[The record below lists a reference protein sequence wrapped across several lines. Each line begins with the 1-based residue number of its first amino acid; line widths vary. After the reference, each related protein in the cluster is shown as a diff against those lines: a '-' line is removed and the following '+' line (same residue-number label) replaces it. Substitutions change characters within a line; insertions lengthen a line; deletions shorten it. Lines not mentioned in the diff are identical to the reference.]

1 MKSEKPHSL
10 TRTIYLYLFALV
22 GLALLTT
29 GAVRFVDMGL
39 KTLIFTKA
47 DELQRLYQGMPP
59 MIPYSLEQIEKL
71 QENEA
76 LSGEERA
83 ALKRWLAS
91 YKDWEERRSKI
102 DPVIAS
108 RHRDA
113 SINLAM
119 ILVGLP
125 LYLYH
130 WRIIGRET
138 RSKEQGS

>member
-1 MKSEKPHSL
+1 MEKSRSL
-10 TRTIYLYLFALV
+10 IRTIYLYLFALV
-22 GLALLTT
+22 GLALLTA

-39 KTLIFTKA
+39 RALVFTKA
-47 DELQRLYQGMPP
+47 DEMQRLYQMMPP
-59 MIPYSLEQIEKL
+59 VMPYSLERLGEL
-71 QENEA
+71 QEGEG
-76 LSGEERA
+76 LSEEERA
-83 ALKRWLAS
+83 AIKRWLAD

-113 SINLAM
+113 SVNLAM

-138 RSKEQGS
+138 RSKEQGA

>member
-1 MKSEKPHSL
+1 MEKSRSL
-10 TRTIYLYLFALV
+10 IRTIYLYLFALV
-22 GLALLTT
+22 GLALLTA
-29 GAVRFVDMGL
+29 GAVRLVDMGL
-39 KTLIFTKA
+39 RALVFTKA
-47 DELQRLYQGMPP
+47 DEMQRLYQMMPP
-59 MIPYSLEQIEKL
+59 VMPYSLERIEEL
-71 QENEA
+71 QEGEG
-76 LSGEERA
+76 LSEEERA
-83 ALKRWLAS
+83 VIKRWLAD

-113 SINLAM
+113 SVNLAM

-138 RSKEQGS
+138 RSKEQGA

>member
-1 MKSEKPHSL
+1 MEKSRSL
-10 TRTIYLYLFALV
+10 IRTIYLYLFALV
-22 GLALLTT
+22 GLALLTA

-39 KTLIFTKA
+39 RALVFTKA
-47 DELQRLYQGMPP
+47 DEMQRLYQMMPP
-59 MIPYSLEQIEKL
+59 VMPYSLERIEEL
-71 QENEA
+71 QEGEG
-76 LSGEERA
+76 LSEEERA
-83 ALKRWLAS
+83 AIKRWLAD

-113 SINLAM
+113 SVNLAM

-138 RSKEQGS
+138 RSKEQGA

>member
-1 MKSEKPHSL
+1 MKNEKRHSL
-10 TRTIYLYLFALV
+10 IRTIYLYLFALV
-22 GLALLTT
+22 GLALLTI

-39 KTLIFTKA
+39 KAFVFTKA
-47 DELQRLYQGMPP
+47 EELQRLYQAMPP
-59 MIPYSLEQIEKL
+59 VMPYSFERIEKL
-71 QENEA
+71 QEKEG
-76 LSGEERA
+76 LTEEEKV
-83 ALKRWLAS
+83 LIKRWLVD

-102 DPVIAS
+102 DPVIAG

-130 WRIIGRET
+130 WRIIGIET
-138 RSKEQGS
+138 RSKE

>member
-1 MKSEKPHSL
+1 MEKSRSL
-10 TRTIYLYLFALV
+10 IRTIYLYLFALV
-22 GLALLTT
+22 GLALLTA

-39 KTLIFTKA
+39 RALVFTKA
-47 DELQRLYQGMPP
+47 DEMQRLYQMMPP
-59 MIPYSLEQIEKL
+59 VMPYSLERIEEL
-71 QENEA
+71 QEGEG
-76 LSGEERA
+76 LSEEERA
-83 ALKRWLAS
+83 VIKRWLAD

-113 SINLAM
+113 SVNLAM

-138 RSKEQGS
+138 RSKEQGA